1 MIRNYLT
8 IAWRNLTRNKVF
20 TAVNILGLS
29 VGLTVCMLL
38 SLYIWHESHYD
49 DYHDNGDRLY
59 QVGSVEISRGERNR
73 FHGTGHALAA
83 LLKDN
88 FPEVASTARVSKLLS
103 DDKSLLQYTAPDGVV
118 KGFNEEKG
126 YVADSGFFKLFKY
139 DFVEGNATTA
149 ISGPNSI
156 VINTDIARK
165 LFGNQPA
172 LGKLIHLASNFD
184 GEMNCVVTGV
194 FKPID
199 QPSQIDGRFF
209 VSMYGGSVGQFI
221 KTYTNMASNIFMNT
235 YVLLKPG
242 SNPASMEKKFHG
254 FVESYM
260 GKDLKAQNQD
270 RDYFLV
276 KVKDIH
282 LHANM
287 EYGDITPLGSL
298 TYLYILGSIALF
310 TLLIACINF
319 MNLATARSTKRAAE
333 VGVRKTLGAG
343 RLSLIR
349 QFLGESIIM
358 SFIAFLLALILTWI
372 LLPVF
377 SQISGTSI
385 HPGRAAL
392 TTLGIT
398 FLALALLTGLFAGS
412 YPALYL
418 SSFQPVKVLKG
429 KSISNSMAVASL
441 RKGLVVFQFCISII
455 LIVAAIIISKQM
467 YYMRNADL
475 GFNKDQQL
483 LIPLRTAAARKNYMA
498 LKQEIQKDPGIVS
511 VSGCDNYPG
520 FVGNNWSYYADGK
533 APSDNHNINTSM
545 VDFEYLKTLGIKAIA
560 GHVFT
565 QDIPSDSVY
574 GIVVNEEAVRRLGLT
589 PEKSIGVFIHAIAP
603 STDKF
608 QIVGVVKDFHFEGL
622 QQKIGAIL
630 FMVASDPQYFYAIAH
645 IQAGQIKPAMDAL
658 RATWKSVNPS
668 EPFEYDFL
676 DERFQEQY
684 DQDNRLS
691 AIVGYATAIAIF
703 ISCLGLFGL
712 AAFSAEQRSKEIGIR
727 KVLGA
732 STAHLV
738 SLLSVDFLK
747 LVGIA
752 ILIGAPIGWWATNR
766 WLREFAYKT
775 SVSWWIFGLAAI
787 LALVIAF
794 VTISL
799 QAFRTATANPV
810 KSLKEE

>member
-8 IAWRNLTRNKVF
+8 VAWRNLKRNKVF
-20 TAVNILGLS
+20 TIVNIMGLS

-49 DYHDNGDRLY
+49 DYHDHGDRLY
-59 QVGSVEISRGERNR
+59 QVGSIEMSRGDRNR
-73 FHGTGHALAA
+73 FHGTGHALAG
-83 LLKDN
+83 LLTSN
-88 FPEVASTARVSKLLS
+88 FPQVEATARVSKLLS
-103 DDKSLLQYTAPDGVV
+103 DDKSLLQYSAPG
-118 KGFNEEKG
+118 GEIRSFNEDKG
-126 YVADSGFFKLFKY
+126 YIADSGFFRLFKY

-156 VINTDIARK
+156 VLNTEIAHK
-165 LFGNQPA
+165 LFGDQPA
-172 LGKLIHLASNFD
+172 LGKTIHLSSNFD
-184 GEMNCVVTGV
+184 GEVDCVVTGV
-194 FKPID
+194 FKPIN
-199 QPSQIDGRFF
+199 QPSHIDGRFF
-209 VSMYGGSVGQFI
+209 VSMYGGAIGQFI
-221 KTYTNMASNIFMNT
+221 KHYTNMASNIFMNT

-242 SNPASMEKKFHG
+242 SNPAAMEKKFHA
-254 FVESYM
+254 FVETYM

-282 LHANM
+282 LHADM
-287 EYGDITPLGSL
+287 EYGDITPLGSI
-298 TYLYILGSIALF
+298 TYLYILASIALF

-319 MNLATARSTKRAAE
+319 MNLATARSTKRASE

-343 RLSLIR
+343 RASLIR
-349 QFLGESIIM
+349 QFLGESILM
-358 SFIAFLLALILTWI
+358 SFMAFMLALVLAWL
-372 LLPVF
+372 LLPAF
-377 SQISGTSI
+377 SGISGTTI
-385 HPGRAAL
+385 HPTQSAL
-392 TTLGIT
+392 LYMGFAFLG
-398 FLALALLTGLFAGS
+398 LSLLTGLIAGS

-418 SSFQPVKVLKG
+418 SSFKPVKVLKG

-455 LIVAAIIISKQM
+455 LIVAAMIISKQM
-467 YYMRNADL
+467 YFMRNADL
-475 GFNKDQQL
+475 GFNRDQQL

-498 LKQEIQKDPGIVS
+498 LKQEIQKVPSIVS
-511 VSGCDNYPG
+511 VSGCNNYPG
-520 FVGNNWSYYADGK
+520 FMGTNWSYYADGK

-560 GHVFT
+560 GHIFT
-565 QDIPSDSVY
+565 QSIPSDSVD
-574 GIVVNEEAVRRLGLT
+574 GIVVNAEAVKRLGLT
-589 PEKSIGVFIHAIAP
+589 PEKAIGSYIHAIAP

-608 QIVGVVKDFHFEGL
+608 QIVGVVNDFHFEGL
-622 QQKIGAIL
+622 QQQIAGIL
-630 FMVASDPQYFYAIAH
+630 FMVASDPQYFYVIAH
-645 IQAGQIKPAMDAL
+645 IQAGQVKPAMDAL
-658 RATWKSVNPS
+658 RSTWKSVNPN

-684 DQDNRLS
+684 QEDNRLN
-691 AIVGYATAIAIF
+691 AIVGYTTAIAIF

-738 SLLSVDFLK
+738 SLLSMDFMK

-752 ILIGAPIGWWATNR
+752 ILIGAPVGWWATNR

-775 SVSWWIFGLAAI
+775 SVSWWIFGLAAF
-787 LALVIAF
+787 LALIIAF
-794 VTISL
+794 ATISL
-799 QAFRTATANPV
+799 QAFRTASANPV